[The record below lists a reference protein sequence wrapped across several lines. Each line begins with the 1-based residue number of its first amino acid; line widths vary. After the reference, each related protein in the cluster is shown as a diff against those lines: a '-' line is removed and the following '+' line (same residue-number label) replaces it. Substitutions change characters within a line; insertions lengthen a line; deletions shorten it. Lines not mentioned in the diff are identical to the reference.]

1 MKGKERIKT
10 RFCRLKTKNIIM
22 RKLGNWFGNTIT
34 LILTLVFALYFYG
47 FSVLLSRIIKEE
59 DISDKDFAT
68 YSIILL
74 MNLVFISFTIK
85 FILILF

>member
-10 RFCRLKTKNIIM
+10 RLCRLKTKNIIM

-74 MNLVFISFTIK
+74 MNMVFIAFTIK

>member
-1 MKGKERIKT
+1 
-10 RFCRLKTKNIIM
+10 M

-74 MNLVFISFTIK
+74 MNLVFISFTTK